1 MLLIK
6 GLPSRKSLIHQISM
20 KNIHRSTDN
29 EHVLK
34 LFDLVEHQESPFKIS
49 REGRVAL
56 DALIKQ
62 DPSLEKYKS
71 FIIKTIAVRILQKC
85 KNYYK
90 NMKFEGLKKLLVYFD
105 TFEEIETLLYECNRQ
120 GLVCT
125 VIDHKQQSI

>member
-6 GLPSRKSLIHQISM
+6 GLPTRQSLIHQISV
-20 KNIHRSTDN
+20 KNIHRNTEN

-34 LFDLVEHQESPFKIS
+34 LFNLIEHQESPFKIS
-49 REGRVAL
+49 RQGREAL
-56 DALIKQ
+56 EALIKQ
-62 DPSLEKYKS
+62 HPSLEMYKP

-90 NMKFEGLKKLLVYFD
+90 NMKFDGLKKMLVYFE
-105 TFEEIETLLYECNRQ
+105 TFEEIESLLYECNRQ

-125 VIDHKQQSI
+125 VIDHKQ

>member
-1 MLLIK
+1 
-6 GLPSRKSLIHQISM
+6 M